1 MLNSDGGI
9 ETDLT
14 VVKIAENSFRII
26 TAAANKERDKFHIQ
40 KHLSEDIKLLDVTED
55 EWAIR
60 VACAQVIAAD
70 REKEKR
76 QREAKS
82 SRTY

>member
-1 MLNSDGGI
+1 LG
-9 ETDLT
+9 EVFYTDPL
-14 VVKIAENSFRII
+14 
-26 TAAANKERDKFHIQ
+26 
-40 KHLSEDIKLLDVTED
+40 KLLDVTED

-70 REKEKR
+70 REDEKKK
-76 QREAKS
+76 REAKT